1 MKPEKGEQEYI
12 RGRIFHAVEYE
23 RKITFRGALMR
34 ITNPNAPK
42 GTKPLLELDD
52 VTQNAEYHV
61 PAGYKVEVI
70 DGWVELTKSAGA

>member
-1 MKPEKGEQEYI
+1 
-12 RGRIFHAVEYE
+12 
-23 RKITFRGALMR
+23 MR

-42 GTKPLLELDD
+42 GTKLLLELDD

>member
-1 MKPEKGEQEYI
+1 M
-12 RGRIFHAVEYE
+12 EYE
-23 RKITFRGALMR
+23 RKIIFRGALIR

-52 VTQNAEYHV
+52 VEENAEYSIPV
-61 PAGYKVEVI
+61 GCKVEVI